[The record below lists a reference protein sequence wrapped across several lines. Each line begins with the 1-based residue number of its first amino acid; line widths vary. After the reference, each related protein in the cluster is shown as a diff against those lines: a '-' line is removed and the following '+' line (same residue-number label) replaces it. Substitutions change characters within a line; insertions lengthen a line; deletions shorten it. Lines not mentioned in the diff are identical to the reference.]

1 MAKYTE
7 NYTKRGKII
16 CAALAVLCGAGI
28 VTSAALGVENARL
41 KAQIERLTRA
51 DAPYTEETSEPAQSA
66 PDESA
71 AETEGRYPMI
81 HGAALNMR
89 DMSRLIKG
97 TDERFTLYGRD
108 GSRKSRLGVDVSSHQ
123 GKIDWQAAAADGI
136 EFAFIRAGYRGYETG
151 RLAEDS
157 RFIENAEGA
166 YAAGIEVGLYF
177 YSQALT
183 EQEAREE
190 AEYLVSCIEE
200 LDAEITLPL
209 VFDWENIDPSSVASG
224 DTVRTAEMTGEDVT
238 ACAVAFCA
246 AVEAAG
252 YDAAV
257 YGNRWQGYYDYDFT
271 QLRDYAFWV
280 SAPGTADDFYYAH
293 DFWQY
298 SYQGT
303 VPGITG
309 HVDRDLWFVPITT

>member
-81 HGAALNMR
+81 HGAALNTR

-200 LDAEITLPL
+200 LNAEITLPL
-209 VFDWENIDPSSVASG
+209 VFDWELPEGEN
-224 DTVRTAEMTGEDVT
+224 VRTEELSGEEQT
-238 ACAVAFCA
+238 RCCEAFCA
-246 AVEAAG
+246 AVREAGYEAAYYSSVNTAIFR
-252 YDAAV
+252 YDLAALHDETLWLAQ
-257 YGNRWQGYYDYDFT
+257 YTDEPDFPYRHDIWQFT
-271 QLRDYAFWV
+271 CFGKVD
-280 SAPGTADDFYYAH
+280 
-293 DFWQY
+293 
-298 SYQGT
+298 
-303 VPGITG
+303 GIDTYT
-309 HVDRDLWFVPITT
+309 DLNLMFID

>member
-81 HGAALNMR
+81 HGAALNTR

-209 VFDWENIDPSSVASG
+209 VFDWELPEGEN
-224 DTVRTAEMTGEDVT
+224 VRTEELSGEEQT
-238 ACAVAFCA
+238 RCCEAFCA
-246 AVEAAG
+246 AVREAGYEAAYYSSVNTAIFR
-252 YDAAV
+252 YDLAALHDETLWLAQ
-257 YGNRWQGYYDYDFT
+257 YTDEPDFPYRHDIWQFT
-271 QLRDYAFWV
+271 CFGKVD
-280 SAPGTADDFYYAH
+280 
-293 DFWQY
+293 
-298 SYQGT
+298 
-303 VPGITG
+303 GIDTYT
-309 HVDRDLWFVPITT
+309 DLNLMFID

>member
-51 DAPYTEETSEPAQSA
+51 DAPYTEETSEPAQNA

-81 HGAALNMR
+81 HGAALNTR

-97 TDERFTLYGRD
+97 MDERFTLYGRD

-200 LDAEITLPL
+200 LNAEITLPL
-209 VFDWENIDPSSVASG
+209 VFDWELPEGEN
-224 DTVRTAEMTGEDVT
+224 VRTEELSGEEQT
-238 ACAVAFCA
+238 RCCEAFCA
-246 AVEAAG
+246 AVREAGYEAAYYSSVNTAIFR
-252 YDAAV
+252 YDLAALHDETLWLAQ
-257 YGNRWQGYYDYDFT
+257 YTDEPDFPYRHDIWQFT
-271 QLRDYAFWV
+271 CFGKVD
-280 SAPGTADDFYYAH
+280 
-293 DFWQY
+293 
-298 SYQGT
+298 
-303 VPGITG
+303 GIDTYT
-309 HVDRDLWFVPITT
+309 DLNLMFID

>member
-16 CAALAVLCGAGI
+16 CAALAVLCGAGV

-81 HGAALNMR
+81 HGAALNTR

-97 TDERFTLYGRD
+97 MDERFTLYGRD

-166 YAAGIEVGLYF
+166 YAAGIEVGLYI

-200 LDAEITLPL
+200 LNAEITLPL
-209 VFDWENIDPSSVASG
+209 VFDWELPEGEN
-224 DTVRTAEMTGEDVT
+224 VRTEELSGEEQT
-238 ACAVAFCA
+238 RCCEAFCA
-246 AVEAAG
+246 AVREAGYEAAYYSSVNTAIFR
-252 YDAAV
+252 YDLAALHNETLWLAQ
-257 YGNRWQGYYDYDFT
+257 YTDEPDFPYRHDIWQFT
-271 QLRDYAFWV
+271 CFGKVD
-280 SAPGTADDFYYAH
+280 
-293 DFWQY
+293 
-298 SYQGT
+298 
-303 VPGITG
+303 GIDTYT
-309 HVDRDLWFVPITT
+309 DLNLMFID

>member
-51 DAPYTEETSEPAQSA
+51 DAPYTEETSEPAQNA

-81 HGAALNMR
+81 HGAALNTR

-97 TDERFTLYGRD
+97 MDERFTLYGRD

-166 YAAGIEVGLYF
+166 YAAGIEVGLYI

-200 LDAEITLPL
+200 LNAEITLPL
-209 VFDWENIDPSSVASG
+209 VFDWELPEGEN
-224 DTVRTAEMTGEDVT
+224 VRTEELSGEEQT
-238 ACAVAFCA
+238 RCCEAFCA
-246 AVEAAG
+246 AVREAGYEAAYYSSVNTAIFR
-252 YDAAV
+252 YDLAALHDETLWLAQ
-257 YGNRWQGYYDYDFT
+257 YTDEPDFPYRHDIWQFT
-271 QLRDYAFWV
+271 CFGKVD
-280 SAPGTADDFYYAH
+280 
-293 DFWQY
+293 
-298 SYQGT
+298 
-303 VPGITG
+303 GIDTYT
-309 HVDRDLWFVPITT
+309 DLNLMFID

>member
-81 HGAALNMR
+81 HGAALNTR

-209 VFDWENIDPSSVASG
+209 VFDWELPEGEN
-224 DTVRTAEMTGEDVT
+224 VRTEELSGEEQT
-238 ACAVAFCA
+238 RCCEAFCA
-246 AVEAAG
+246 AVREAGYEAAYYSSVNTAIFR
-252 YDAAV
+252 YDLAALHDETLWLAQ
-257 YGNRWQGYYDYDFT
+257 YTDEPDFPYRHDIWQFT
-271 QLRDYAFWV
+271 CFGKVD
-280 SAPGTADDFYYAH
+280 
-293 DFWQY
+293 
-298 SYQGT
+298 
-303 VPGITG
+303 GIDTYT
-309 HVDRDLWFVPITT
+309 DLNLMYID

>member
-81 HGAALNMR
+81 HGAALNTR
-89 DMSRLIKG
+89 NMSRLIKG
-97 TDERFTLYGRD
+97 MDERFTLYGRD

-200 LDAEITLPL
+200 LNAEITLPL
-209 VFDWENIDPSSVASG
+209 VFDWELPEGEN
-224 DTVRTAEMTGEDVT
+224 VRTEELSGEEQT
-238 ACAVAFCA
+238 RCCEAFCA
-246 AVEAAG
+246 AVREAGYEAAYYSSVNTAIFR
-252 YDAAV
+252 YDLAALHDETLWLAQ
-257 YGNRWQGYYDYDFT
+257 YTDEPDFPYRHDIWQFT
-271 QLRDYAFWV
+271 CFGKVD
-280 SAPGTADDFYYAH
+280 
-293 DFWQY
+293 
-298 SYQGT
+298 
-303 VPGITG
+303 GIDTYT
-309 HVDRDLWFVPITT
+309 DLNLMFID

>member
-209 VFDWENIDPSSVASG
+209 VFDWELPEGEN
-224 DTVRTAEMTGEDVT
+224 VRTEELSGEEQT
-238 ACAVAFCA
+238 RCCEAFCA
-246 AVEAAG
+246 AVREAGYEAAYYSSVNTAIFR
-252 YDAAV
+252 YDLAALHDETLWLAQ
-257 YGNRWQGYYDYDFT
+257 YTDEPDFPYRHDIWQFT
-271 QLRDYAFWV
+271 CFGKVD
-280 SAPGTADDFYYAH
+280 
-293 DFWQY
+293 
-298 SYQGT
+298 
-303 VPGITG
+303 GIDTYT
-309 HVDRDLWFVPITT
+309 DLNLMFID

>member
-81 HGAALNMR
+81 HGAALNTR

-183 EQEAREE
+183 EQEAHEE

-200 LDAEITLPL
+200 LNAEITLPL
-209 VFDWENIDPSSVASG
+209 VFDWELPEGEN
-224 DTVRTAEMTGEDVT
+224 VRTEELSGEEQT
-238 ACAVAFCA
+238 RCCEAFCA
-246 AVEAAG
+246 AVREAGYEAAYYSSVNTAIFR
-252 YDAAV
+252 YDLAALHDETLWLAQ
-257 YGNRWQGYYDYDFT
+257 YTDEPDFPYRHDIWQFT
-271 QLRDYAFWV
+271 CFGKVD
-280 SAPGTADDFYYAH
+280 
-293 DFWQY
+293 
-298 SYQGT
+298 
-303 VPGITG
+303 GIDTYT
-309 HVDRDLWFVPITT
+309 DLNLMFID